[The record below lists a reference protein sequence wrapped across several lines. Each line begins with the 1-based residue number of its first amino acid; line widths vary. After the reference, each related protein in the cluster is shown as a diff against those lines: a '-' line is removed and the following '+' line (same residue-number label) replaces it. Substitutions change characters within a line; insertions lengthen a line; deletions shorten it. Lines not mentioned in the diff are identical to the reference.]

1 MLSKFAKFG
10 YENVSFIHIGSA
22 LLYAN
27 LLCSIQILMS
37 VSRIVSTTVMR
48 MPTASI
54 PLEVTTAAVVLAMR
68 GMDSTVQVIQAC
80 VVHHFFSL
88 DCSSSVMYSY
98 MLIQSLQISM
108 NVSWVLISV

>member
-10 YENVSFIHIGSA
+10 YENVSFIHNGSA
-22 LLYAN
+22 LLHAN
-27 LLCSIQILMS
+27 LLCSIQILTS

-68 GMDSTVQVIQAC
+68 EMDSTVQVIQAC
-80 VVHHFFSL
+80 VVHNSL
-88 DCSSSVMYSY
+88 PIMLSLCCLSVIYSY
-98 MLIQSLQISM
+98 RLTS
-108 NVSWVLISV
+108 VSRY